1 MRRRI
6 LQTGGFDR
14 RIRGRTRQVAQRV
27 DAIRVPRSYRL
38 AVAELEAFGITTA
51 DLAASLRFYGLL
63 GLEVPDAGE
72 GHVEA
77 DVPGRL
83 RLMWDTEEVIRQI
96 EPDLPSPVRQRVVL
110 AFRCADPADVDATYR
125 RIIDAGFEGK
135 REPWDAFWGERFA
148 YLRDPDGNTVA
159 LFAPL
164 EQPTP

>member
-1 MRRRI
+1 MRSAIDQASIVGSSIRFAEVSSEAS
-6 LQTGGFDR
+6 TGQQ
-14 RIRGRTRQVAQRV
+14 RTAH
-27 DAIRVPRSYRL
+27 RSYRL

-77 DVPGRL
+77 HVPGRL

-96 EPDLPSPVRQRVVL
+96 EPDLPTPVRQRVVL
-110 AFRCADPADVDATYR
+110 AFRCVDHADVDATYK

-164 EQPTP
+164 K